1 MYQRQTEDVAKIVY
15 GHICT
20 IYRLEVRNSQS
31 EIPPQDVEN
40 NSAWDFEFQ
49 TDKLLAN
56 QSDIVVVDNEDHNF
70 NRCGNLSGQ

>member
-1 MYQRQTEDVAKIVY
+1 MKRIRTLLWKTKALHGKYHRQTEDVAKIVY

-40 NSAWDFEFQ
+40 NSAVRLRVPDRQ
-49 TDKLLAN
+49 VAG
-56 QSDIVVVDNEDHNF
+56 QPIRH
-70 NRCGNLSGQ
+70 SGG